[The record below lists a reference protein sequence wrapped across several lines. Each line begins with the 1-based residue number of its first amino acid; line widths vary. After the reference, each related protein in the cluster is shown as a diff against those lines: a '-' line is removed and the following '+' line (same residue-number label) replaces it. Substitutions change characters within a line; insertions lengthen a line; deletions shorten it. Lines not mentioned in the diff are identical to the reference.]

1 MPPKPELE
9 IGTKSK
15 NLQSSSKKPA
25 LPLEILEQV
34 ATHVNDLESEDGS
47 WLVRQRGLWAMTL
60 VSRTWYAAAITKL
73 YHSPGIRGKN
83 FQLFVRTLCPSINP
97 HIRKTDLSTMI
108 KVLNMSYLVHD
119 GSKSLTSR
127 ILGRVKDGLEVFVA
141 PQASFAVNCL
151 AALSK
156 CLHLWK
162 LDLSFIAQ
170 TVSIRQLLNSTS
182 KCSQLK
188 WLSIKCDDGS
198 PDDKNSPF
206 PFFEWPPSLKTLV
219 VSGPLSDE
227 TLIRFGVLPKSLT
240 DLTFS
245 QCPKISR
252 IAVFW
257 LLKDT
262 SQLESLTIGR
272 RTTNVD
278 CAWLI
283 DWLWALPKLR
293 RLNFTLSDR
302 DSIALMVHGAL
313 AKPPS
318 DHPYPLQEL
327 NLDLIYFDNPWKGL
341 DDDGLWDAIDE
352 GHLSCLRRL
361 VFTHRSGTR
370 PPKAVTR
377 YVRDLSDLLK
387 ALAREDGERATI
399 NEDEAGS
406 FICKR

>member
-1 MPPKPELE
+1 MPPEPEFE
-9 IGTKSK
+9 IDMKSK
-15 NLQSSSKKPA
+15 QSSSKNPA
-25 LPLEILEQV
+25 LPLEILEQI
-34 ATHVNDLESEDGS
+34 ASYVNVLESEDGS

-97 HIRKTDLSTMI
+97 HIRKTDFSSMI

-127 ILGRVKDGLEVFVA
+127 ILGRVKDGLEVFIA

-156 CLHLWK
+156 CLHLRK
-162 LDLSFIAQ
+162 LDLSFVAQ
-170 TVSIRQLLNSTS
+170 TVSTRQLLNSTS
-182 KCSQLK
+182 KCSQLE
-188 WLSIKCDDGS
+188 WLSIKCDDGTS
-198 PDDKNSPF
+198 EDKSNPSLF
-206 PFFEWPPSLKTLV
+206 DWPPNLKTLV
-219 VSGPLSDE
+219 VSGPLGDE
-227 TLIRFGVLPKSLT
+227 TMIRFGILPKSVT

-245 QCPKISR
+245 QCPKISK

-262 SQLESLTIGR
+262 GQLESLTIGR

-302 DSIALMVHGAL
+302 DSIAQMVHGAL
-313 AKPPS
+313 AKPPE
-318 DHPYPLQEL
+318 DHPYRLQQLE
-327 NLDLIYFDNPWKGL
+327 LDLIYLDNPWLDL
-341 DDDGLWDAIDE
+341 DDDELWDAIDE

-370 PPKAVTR
+370 PPKAIRR
-377 YVRDLSDLLK
+377 YVRDLDDLLK

-399 NEDEAGS
+399 DEDEAGA